1 MFHSPKFHRLTGIVL
16 ALAIPA
22 ATALADEAADPNWPC
37 QQLLVP
43 KLAAAQLWAG
53 DLPPADSVLTAPP
66 DLSELGRSVMS
77 QSITDDQASKM
88 LTDFKA
94 HLKSAKKFKAEAPTV
109 FLAALNE
116 ANFQRARQISGI
128 KKFTEGQMALSK
140 KLAQDVDDLDK
151 LTQGQPA
158 RDGTPAM
165 DVENRVHLEQK
176 VFEDREKEVPYLCE
190 APSIGEQRLG
200 LVARLLGGGN

>member
-16 ALAIPA
+16 ALAIPTA
-22 ATALADEAADPNWPC
+22 AALADEAADPNWPC
-37 QQLLVP
+37 QQRLVP
-43 KLAAAQLWAG
+43 KISAAQLCAG
-53 DLPPADSVLTAPP
+53 ELPPENAALTAPP
-66 DLSELGRSVMS
+66 ELSELGRSVMS
-77 QSITDDQASKM
+77 QSISDDQAAKL

-94 HLKSAKKFKAEAPTV
+94 HLKNAKKFKQEAPTV
-109 FLAALNE
+109 FLAALFE
-116 ANFQRARQISGI
+116 ANYQRTREISGI
-128 KKFTEGQMALSK
+128 KKFTEGQFALSK
-140 KLAQDVDDLDK
+140 KLAEDVGELDK

-158 RDGTPAM
+158 KEGTPAM

-200 LVARLLGGGN
+200 LVARVLGGAN